1 MKGLL
6 VFIILFFSLCVI
18 HIAIKS
24 YNNDIKLLKKIY
36 LNLQDQ
42 PTNDSLYTKNFE
54 RQLNSTFDDSLTTKN
69 IKRFFNYF
77 QEQGALVTCVQS
89 KENRLKFMRKL
100 PNSKENI
107 IYNFRL
113 INGTWKLDRVENLDI
128 IYHKYR
134 CKMSNR
140 KLSH

>member
-6 VFIILFFSLCVI
+6 VFIILFFSLCII
-18 HIAIKS
+18 HIAISS
-24 YNNDIKLLKKIY
+24 YNKDIKLIKKVY

-42 PTNDSLYTKNFE
+42 PTNDSLYTEYFKK
-54 RQLNSTFDDSLTTKN
+54 QLNSTFGDSLTTKN
-69 IKRFFNYF
+69 IELFFNYF

-89 KENRLKFMRKL
+89 KENKVKFMRKL

-128 IYHKYR
+128 IYQKYR
-134 CKMSNR
+134 CKMNNR

>member
-18 HIAIKS
+18 HIAITS

-128 IYHKYR
+128 IYQKYR

-140 KLSH
+140 KRSH

>member
-18 HIAIKS
+18 HIAITS

-69 IKRFFNYF
+69 IKLFFNYF

-134 CKMSNR
+134 CKMS
-140 KLSH
+140 H

>member
-54 RQLNSTFDDSLTTKN
+54 RQLNSTFGDSLTTKN
-69 IKRFFNYF
+69 IKLFFNYF

-134 CKMSNR
+134 CKMS
-140 KLSH
+140 H